1 MNVKVLGG
9 GCCKCETLLENTK
22 EAITNLGIDAE
33 VEYITDFAVIG
44 SYGIMSTPAIIVDEK
59 LFLWVR
65 CSKPRKLRNY
75 YSKEFM

>member
-9 GCCKCETLLENTK
+9 GCCKCEMLLENTK

-59 LFLWVR
+59 IVSMGKVL
-65 CSKPRKLRNY
+65 KAKEIEKLLQ
-75 YSKEFM
+75 